1 MSDDPVGLEEM
12 LAKNKCVNKYFD
24 EVALQVSNLQ
34 TNQEPWILEH
44 LSGAS
49 NPCLLLVLN
58 TLVSDQ
64 ILLTESHTFSTM
76 LVLRIEIISKQYPPP
91 SPVV

>member
-1 MSDDPVGLEEM
+1 VSDDPVGLEEM

-34 TNQEPWILEH
+34 TNQEPWTLKH

-58 TLVSDQ
+58 TLTSDQ
-64 ILLTESHTFSTM
+64 FFN
-76 LVLRIEIISKQYPPP
+76 
-91 SPVV
+91 SPYRKPYIFHHVGFEN